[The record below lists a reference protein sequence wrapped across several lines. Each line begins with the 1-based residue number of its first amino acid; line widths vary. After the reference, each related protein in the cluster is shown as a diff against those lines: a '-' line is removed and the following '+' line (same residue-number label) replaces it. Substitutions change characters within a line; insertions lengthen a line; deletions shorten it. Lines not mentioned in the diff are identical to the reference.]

1 MVLEY
6 HYTKIE
12 GLGNGTDTEDIRGGF
27 NSHARTDTP
36 GGKARQACEQCLYR
50 RGFQSK
56 LQPFLKG
63 DAASAEVRLRSG
75 GEGPRRRVHTGPGP
89 GDVSLLDI
97 YRAIDGEPSNTGC
110 LFGRGKHCSLK
121 TCLFAALIRDSEE
134 LVEKHLG
141 SVTLADYIAL
151 NIALEEK

>member
-1 MVLEY
+1 MHALIHLAEKHGRPVSNFSIAEAFSVSANHSSKVMQRLL
-6 HYTKIE
+6 KS
-12 GLGNGTDTEDIRGGF
+12 GFVQAVRG
-27 NSHARTDTP
+27 P
-36 GGKARQACEQCLYR
+36 GGGYTLAR
-50 RGFQSK
+50 
-56 LQPFLKG
+56 
-63 DAASAEVRLRSG
+63 D
-75 GEGPRRRVHTGPGP
+75 P

-121 TCLFAALIRDSEE
+121 TCLFAGLIGDSEE

-141 SVTLADYIAL
+141 SVTLADYMAL

>member
-1 MVLEY
+1 M
-6 HYTKIE
+6 
-12 GLGNGTDTEDIRGGF
+12 
-27 NSHARTDTP
+27 
-36 GGKARQACEQCLYR
+36 C
-50 RGFQSK
+50 
-56 LQPFLKG
+56 PFWTY
-63 DAASAEVRLRSG
+63 
-75 GEGPRRRVHTGPGP
+75 TGP
-89 GDVSLLDI
+89 ST
-97 YRAIDGEPSNTGC
+97 EPSNTGC